1 MVGLNI
7 DMSYLKHA
15 VFRGHAVGRHFIPH
29 STSARGP
36 CFLPCITHTCLLIF
50 FYVKTILVS
59 LCVYSYLFLGFCYM
73 MLGKTEG
80 SCSCI

>member
-7 DMSYLKHA
+7 DMCYLKHA
-15 VFRGHAVGRHFIPH
+15 VFRGHVVGCHFIPH
-29 STSARGP
+29 SASARRP
-36 CFLPCITHTCLLIF
+36 CFLPCITHACLLLF
-50 FYVKTILVS
+50 FCVKTIPFS

-73 MLGKTEG
+73 TLGKNEG